1 MARVVHLIIR
11 SKDEGGIS
19 IRQAREQNITLLGN
33 LSWDIIMNSS
43 KLWYRLLAK
52 GEISNTCWFMVTWSS
67 FIQNQKIRVY
77 QVFFFKNLAWP
88 SLSYIYYCMFWFL
101 QKKNKKKIVACN
113 LEFYRRFI
121 NSIKLWPILKIPLD
135 RHSQITL

>member
-52 GEISNTCWFMVTWSS
+52 GEISNTC
-67 FIQNQKIRVY
+67 
-77 QVFFFKNLAWP
+77 
-88 SLSYIYYCMFWFL
+88 
-101 QKKNKKKIVACN
+101 
-113 LEFYRRFI
+113 
-121 NSIKLWPILKIPLD
+121 
-135 RHSQITL
+135 